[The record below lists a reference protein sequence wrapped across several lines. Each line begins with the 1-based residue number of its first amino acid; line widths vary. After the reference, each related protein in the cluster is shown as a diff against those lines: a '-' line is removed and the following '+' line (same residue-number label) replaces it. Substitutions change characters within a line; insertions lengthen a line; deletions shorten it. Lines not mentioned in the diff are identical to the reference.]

1 MADFKA
7 FWQRFK
13 SGENGGKGQKDRFM
27 LLALVGL
34 LILVAVW
41 PVGGK
46 SGKTSGQTEASVE
59 KKQETSYNYTDQ
71 YAAVMESR
79 LKSMLE
85 SVEGAGEVK
94 VMITLKNNG
103 EQVVEKD
110 RTYSEN
116 KTGPGEQSGQ
126 TTTNN
131 NIRRSESTVYSSSNG
146 GSPYVVKQIEPEIE
160 GVLVAA
166 QGGGDET
173 VVNEITYA
181 VQVLFDVPVHKI
193 KVVKMSSR

>member
-85 SVEGAGEVK
+85 SVEGA
-94 VMITLKNNG
+94 
-103 EQVVEKD
+103 
-110 RTYSEN
+110 
-116 KTGPGEQSGQ
+116 P
-126 TTTNN
+126 
-131 NIRRSESTVYSSSNG
+131 
-146 GSPYVVKQIEPEIE
+146 
-160 GVLVAA
+160 
-166 QGGGDET
+166 
-173 VVNEITYA
+173 
-181 VQVLFDVPVHKI
+181 
-193 KVVKMSSR
+193 

>member
-59 KKQETSYNYTDQ
+59 KKQETSYNYADQ

-116 KTGPGEQSGQ
+116 KTGQGEQSGQ

-131 NIRRSESTVYSSSNG
+131 NISSSNG

>member
-1 MADFKA
+1 MADLKA

-59 KKQETSYNYTDQ
+59 KKQETSYNYADQ

-103 EQVVEKD
+103 DQVVK
-110 RTYSEN
+110 
-116 KTGPGEQSGQ
+116 KTGL
-126 TTTNN
+126 
-131 NIRRSESTVYSSSNG
+131 IRRIKPGRGNR
-146 GSPYVVKQIEPEIE
+146 VVRQQRII
-160 GVLVAA
+160 
-166 QGGGDET
+166 
-173 VVNEITYA
+173 I
-181 VQVLFDVPVHKI
+181 
-193 KVVKMSSR
+193 

>member
-59 KKQETSYNYTDQ
+59 KKQETSYNYADQ

-79 LKSMLE
+79 LKSMLVNHRIASNYIFSNNV
-85 SVEGAGEVK
+85 SVSFIK
-94 VMITLKNNG
+94 IYIN
-103 EQVVEKD
+103 
-110 RTYSEN
+110 
-116 KTGPGEQSGQ
+116 
-126 TTTNN
+126 
-131 NIRRSESTVYSSSNG
+131 
-146 GSPYVVKQIEPEIE
+146 
-160 GVLVAA
+160 
-166 QGGGDET
+166 
-173 VVNEITYA
+173 
-181 VQVLFDVPVHKI
+181 HK
-193 KVVKMSSR
+193 